1 MMKTLT
7 DYAIDFAFCILV
19 LEIATNAYQHELN
32 EIRNERFWFS
42 IVFIPN
48 TKYVHAL

>member
-32 EIRNERFWFS
+32 EIRNEILRFS
-42 IVFIPN
+42 IVFIPS